1 MAQMKVG
8 FIGTGIMGAPMARNL
23 LKAGF
28 TVTAYNRTKSKAEK
42 LVADG
47 ATVADSIAAA
57 AEGADVVITIV
68 SDSPDVE
75 EVYLGAG
82 GVCGAI
88 GKGRLAID
96 MSTISPMVAQRVAAV
111 VEDKGAMFLDAPVS
125 GGEGGAINGALSI
138 MVGGPDNAVERA
150 RPLFEAMGKTI
161 VHCGPNGAG
170 QVTKLCNQTVCVL
183 NILAAAE
190 AITLAEKAGL
200 DVDRMLEAV
209 SAGAANSWMIQN
221 LAPLMAKKD
230 YRPGFMIDLQQKD
243 LRLVTEAAREHKVSL
258 PGASLV
264 HQLFAANQAAGEGQE
279 GTQSLVKTLRRLAGI
294 S

>member
-1 MAQMKVG
+1 MAQTKIG

-28 TVTAYNRTKSKAEK
+28 AVTAYNRTKSKAEK

-47 ATVADSIAAA
+47 ATLADSVAAA

-75 EVYLGAG
+75 EVYLGAS

-88 GKGRLAID
+88 REGSLAID
-96 MSTISPMVAQRVAAV
+96 MSTISPMVAQQVAAV
-111 VEDKGAMFLDAPVS
+111 VEDKGASFLDAPVS

-138 MVGGPDNAVERA
+138 MVGGPDKAVERA

-190 AITLAEKAGL
+190 AVTLAEKAGL

-279 GTQSLVKTLRRLAGI
+279 GTQSLVKTLRRLAAI